1 MSTEPR
7 QRDRWIQSRY
17 QAAIPA
23 GDRSAPSPAGPADQP
38 PGDQPYLGLSQ
49 YEQLIAEGIADA
61 DARGRPVDDVTARRL
76 AIWMAA
82 RPQHPVLAQGLV
94 RFTRT
99 GEISL
104 ELKTQLRIHA
114 RSGNYPDHHQAARLN
129 RYAASR
135 GARLGPIGEN
145 FGAACH
151 QIDRADLMLADLRQR
166 AWEGI
171 ARPRA
176 GLARDRRPPD
186 HRRRPPRP
194 PQRTIT
200 LILDATTA
208 NTVIFALAGH
218 ADEREA
224 HLREVQRHAQT
235 WPEGSYGRRN
245 RQAIAARESRIA
257 ARLRA
262 VEHAYQAATEPDITY
277 QSTRAHRGTSLSCTD
292 GRQGNRA
299 GVVSEHIDRPSGS
312 TATGSVP

>member
-1 MSTEPR
+1 LSTEPR

-17 QAAIPA
+17 QDAIPA

-38 PGDQPYLGLSQ
+38 PGEQPHLGLSQ

-76 AIWMAA
+76 AIWLAA
-82 RPQHPVLAQGLV
+82 HPQHPALAKGLV

-99 GEISL
+99 GEISP

-135 GARLGPIGEN
+135 GERLGPIGEN

-171 ARPRA
+171 APPEPGWPETDGPQTIAAARRDPRS
-176 GLARDRRPPD
+176 G
-186 HRRRPPRP
+186 
-194 PQRTIT
+194 TIT

-208 NTVIFALAGH
+208 STVIFALAGH

-262 VEHAYQAATEPDITY
+262 VQHAYQAATEPDITY
-277 QSTRAHRGTSLSCTD
+277 QPPEPTGAPHSPAPM
-292 GRQGNRA
+292 A
-299 GVVSEHIDRPSGS
+299 DREIELE
-312 TATGSVP
+312 

>member
-1 MSTEPR
+1 MTSPPGGWPSGSPPTPSTP
-7 QRDRWIQSRY
+7 
-17 QAAIPA
+17 
-23 GDRSAPSPAGPADQP
+23 PSPR
-38 PGDQPYLGLSQ
+38 
-49 YEQLIAEGIADA
+49 E
-61 DARGRPVDDVTARRL
+61 
-76 AIWMAA
+76 
-82 RPQHPVLAQGLV
+82 
-94 RFTRT
+94 
-99 GEISL
+99 
-104 ELKTQLRIHA
+104 TQLRIHA

-135 GARLGPIGEN
+135 GERLGPIGEN

-171 ARPRA
+171 APPEPGWPETDGPQTIA
-176 GLARDRRPPD
+176 AARRDSRSG
-186 HRRRPPRP
+186 
-194 PQRTIT
+194 TIT

-208 NTVIFALAGH
+208 STVIFALAGH

-262 VEHAYQAATEPDITY
+262 VQHAYRAANEPDITY
-277 QSTRAHRGTSLSCTD
+277 QPPEPLGAPHSPAPM
-292 GRQGNRA
+292 A
-299 GVVSEHIDRPSGS
+299 DREIELE
-312 TATGSVP
+312 